1 MAIRTY
7 RKGSVEKLSENF
19 RVSEFACK
27 GSRCLCTTVLID
39 DALVNILQKIRNK
52 FGKVVI
58 TSAYRCAKHNK
69 NVGGATKSYHTRG
82 MAADIQVPGVAPA
95 EVAKYAESIGVKGIG
110 LYETDEDGFFVHVD
124 TRTYKSFWYGQKQKK
139 RTTFGG
145 SKATTTAKANPA
157 VKEWQQAA
165 KADGF
170 TEVGKDDGIWGKKC
184 EAVAKKALCYCRSD
198 KVYKNKNLTKIVQK
212 AVGLKGDDVDGKFGT
227 DTEKAVIAYQKAHG
241 LKADGVVG
249 YNTWKVILGV

>member
-27 GSRCLCTTVLID
+27 GSKCGCTTVLID
-39 DALVNILQKIRNK
+39 DALVNYLQKIRDH
-52 FGKVVI
+52 FGKEVTP

-82 MAADIQVPGVAPA
+82 MAADIKIDGVAPA

-110 LYETDEDGFFVHVD
+110 LYETARDGYFVHID
-124 TRTYKSFWYGQKQKK
+124 TRTYKSFWYGQKQAK

-145 SKATTTAKANPA
+145 SKATSKADA
-157 VKEWQQAA
+157 SVKAWQTAA

-170 TEVGKDDGIWGKKC
+170 SVGAIDGIWGKKC

-198 KVYKNKNLTKIVQK
+198 KNYKNKNLTKIVQK
-212 AVGLKGDDVDGKFGT
+212 AVGVTADGKFGA
-227 DTEKAVIAYQKAHG
+227 DTEKAVVAWQKANG
-241 LKADGVVG
+241 LKADGVIG
-249 YNTWKVILGV
+249 YNSWKKILGV